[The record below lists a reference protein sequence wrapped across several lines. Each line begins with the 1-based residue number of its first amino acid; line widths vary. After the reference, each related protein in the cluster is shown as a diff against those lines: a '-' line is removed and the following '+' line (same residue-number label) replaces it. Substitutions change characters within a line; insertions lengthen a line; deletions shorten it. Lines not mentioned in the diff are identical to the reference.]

1 MQKVFLNYN
10 QVLYPEGLPGCKL
23 EGICAQAEPALYH
36 AAGEDI
42 PSFVFAA
49 RRASFNS

>member
-23 EGICAQAEPALYH
+23 EGICAQAEPTLYH
-36 AAGEDI
+36 SAGEDI
-42 PSFVFAA
+42 LTFVFAA
-49 RRASFNS
+49 RRESS